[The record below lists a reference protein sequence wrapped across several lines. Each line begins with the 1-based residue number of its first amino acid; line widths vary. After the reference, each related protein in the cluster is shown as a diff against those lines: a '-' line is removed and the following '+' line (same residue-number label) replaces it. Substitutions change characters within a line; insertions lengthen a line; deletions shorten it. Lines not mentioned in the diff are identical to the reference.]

1 MVDNRPNKKKK
12 SFTREKSLLTDI
24 FSFHAVAIIYA
35 FSSEKRYFSLKKQIL
50 PACHVFNN
58 QCQN

>member
-1 MVDNRPNKKKK
+1 MISVIMVDNRPNKKEK

-35 FSSEKRYFSLKKQIL
+35 LSSEKKIL
-50 PACHVFNN
+50 FAEKSNTSCLSCF
-58 QCQN
+58 